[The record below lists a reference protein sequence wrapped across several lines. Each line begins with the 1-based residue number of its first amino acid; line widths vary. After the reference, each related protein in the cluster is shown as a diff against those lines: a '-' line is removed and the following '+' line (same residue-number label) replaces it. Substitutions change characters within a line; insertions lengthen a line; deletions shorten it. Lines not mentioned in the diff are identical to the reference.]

1 MKKITTILIL
11 LILVLV
17 VGAFITRVSDNI
29 LKSVVA
35 DEIEDAVLSEYNL
48 NEIALL
54 SLVSPYVEEIL
65 ENEIVIK
72 DNILFK
78 KIEMHNL
85 IDAEYVSIMG
95 RLIIITEPTFN
106 LKVLEDIFTSENV
119 EEPMIEHKYQFDE
132 MYTNILIDINSSD
145 YKILKFQMTII
156 YTDRQLESKLE
167 DDQDMII
174 DYVSGYFRDVTVE
187 MVNEEN
193 GKTKIK
199 NELLEGISGIV
210 DTDSINNI
218 LLTQFVIQ

>member
-1 MKKITTILIL
+1 VKKITTILIL